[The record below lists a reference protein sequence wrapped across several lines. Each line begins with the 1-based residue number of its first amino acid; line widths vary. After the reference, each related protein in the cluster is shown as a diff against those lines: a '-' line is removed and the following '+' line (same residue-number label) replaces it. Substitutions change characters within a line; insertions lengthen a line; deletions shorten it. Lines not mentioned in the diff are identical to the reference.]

1 MTSAGREIRFVC
13 FADIRSVARTFVAK
27 WLTYDLQRLPKLPS
41 VYKRR
46 VEVLQ
51 RIADDSDLYDD
62 EPRRREVR
70 MVLRENV
77 EEMRESIENR
87 RFWLKFY
94 RAFERE
100 GIQLEFSAAELE
112 AELDAEELESLR
124 LDLEPVE

>member
-1 MTSAGREIRFVC
+1 MNSGREIRFTC
-13 FADIRSVARTFVAK
+13 FADIRSVARTFVSK
-27 WLTYDLQRLPKLPS
+27 WLVYDLQRLPKLPP

-51 RIADDSDLYDD
+51 EIAEASDRLDD
-62 EPRRREVR
+62 ESRRREVR
-70 MVLRENV
+70 EVLRENV

-94 RAFERE
+94 ATFERE
-100 GIQLEFSAAELE
+100 GVPLAFTVKELE

-124 LDLEPVE
+124 ADLEPAE

>member
-1 MTSAGREIRFVC
+1 MTSSGREIVLEC

-27 WLTYDLQRLPKLPS
+27 WLTYDLQQLPKYPP

-46 VEVLQ
+46 IQVLQ
-51 RIADDSDLYDD
+51 SIADDSDRFDD

-94 RAFERE
+94 RTFERE
-100 GIQLEFSAAELE
+100 GVPLAFTVKQLA
-112 AELDAEELESLR
+112 AELDAEEIESLR
-124 LDLEPVE
+124 LDLEPAE